1 MLLVRIMQL
10 TSSLLGVQLMF
21 YQMIILKTFLIV
33 LKQWD
38 MMSQEEYLKL
48 LFKLITDLRYSSYS
62 ARTECRVMH
71 FKNGYSSL
79 RKQVNKIEDKVF
91 IGLVGYSGDY
101 DGLPDSFFKIQETF
115 TNGAMLVEQLVI
127 TQ

>member
-1 MLLVRIMQL
+1 
-10 TSSLLGVQLMF
+10 
-21 YQMIILKTFLIV
+21 
-33 LKQWD
+33 

-48 LFKLITDLRYSSYS
+48 LFKLITNVHYGNYN
-62 ARTECRVMH
+62 ARTECKVMY

-79 RKQVNKIEDKVF
+79 RKQVNRIEDKTF

-101 DGLPDSFFKIQETF
+101 DGLPDGFFKIQETF